1 MQSTDNR
8 NSGQENLLRRDGR
21 AETPESEQKNINLDT
36 SGFEKGVILK
46 QSRVWS
52 RAIIWSIMSVTV
64 FAVLWAYFAK
74 IEQVVAA
81 RGQLR
86 PEKSVQE
93 IQAPIN
99 GVVSRV
105 NVEDGQRIEAGD
117 PLLVFDSEASEA
129 QLESLLS
136 IRESLVKE
144 NRFYRG
150 LTNSRFSTSMVEQN
164 LMDLEIDPDIQ
175 ALALNRASIVEEIQ
189 FYESQI
195 GRASGN
201 NLSPEQASRLA
212 AANNEL
218 DSRAQIA
225 QLKISQLER
234 QRSQNS
240 TQLRDAQSQLNNDR
254 TILQQIKSR
263 NQEAIARAEES
274 LKIDEDILAN
284 FAPLSAEGAVSRVQ
298 TDLQRQKVQDRQAA
312 LIEQR
317 SNGRIEQERQEQQIQ
332 SRLAQIEQLQEEQAR
347 INLEISQAQQELRN
361 TVSVSE
367 SDVRDRLAGNNQ
379 RLSEID
385 SQLNRIIVDNEKRIA
400 ELNSQ
405 ISSAQQTLRYQELK
419 APVSGTIFDL
429 QASPG
434 FVPRS
439 GISEPLL
446 KIVPDP
452 SPDNPLI
459 AEGYVTNQDIGF
471 VQIGQQV
478 DVRID
483 SFSYSEFGDI
493 KGTVEFIGSDAL
505 PPDQTYNFYR
515 FPVRVELEEQNLVVR
530 GNPVDLQAGMSVS
543 LNIKVR
549 ENRSVLSLFTELFSK
564 KVDSLRQVR

>member
-8 NSGQENLLRRDGR
+8 NSGQENLLKRDGQP
-21 AETPESEQKNINLDT
+21 ETPQTQKDKVNLDA

-46 QSRVWS
+46 QSPVWS
-52 RAIIWSIMSVTV
+52 RAMTWTIMGVTV
-64 FAVLWAYFAK
+64 FAVSWAYFAR

-86 PEKSVQE
+86 PTNAVQE

-99 GVVSRV
+99 GVVSTV
-105 NVEDGQRIEAGD
+105 NVEDGQRIAAGD
-117 PLLVFDSEASEA
+117 ALLIFDSEASEA
-129 QLESLLS
+129 QLASLLT

-150 LTNSRFSTSMVEQN
+150 LTNSRFSTALVEKN
-164 LMDLEIDPDIQ
+164 VIDLELSPEIQ

-195 GRASGN
+195 GTRNGN
-201 NLSPEQASRLA
+201 NLSPDQASRLS

-218 DSRAQIA
+218 DSRSQVA

-240 TQLRDAQSQLNNDR
+240 SQLSDAQRQLINDR
-254 TILQQIKSR
+254 TVLEQIR
-263 NQEAIARAEES
+263 NRNRDAIARAEES

-284 FAPLSAEGAVSRVQ
+284 FAPLSEEGAVSRVQ
-298 TDLQRQKVQDRQAA
+298 TDLQRQKVQDRQAS
-312 LIEQR
+312 IIQQR
-317 SNGRIEQERQEQQIQ
+317 SNGRIEEERQQQQVQ
-332 SRLAQIEQLQEEQAR
+332 SRLAQIEQLQEEQTR
-347 INLEISQAQQELRN
+347 INLEITQAQQELRN
-361 TVSVSE
+361 TMAVSE
-367 SDVRDRLAGNNQ
+367 KDVRDRMAGNNQ

-385 SQLNRIIVDNEKRIA
+385 SQLNRIIIDNEKRIA
-400 ELNSQ
+400 ELDSQ
-405 ISSAQQTLRYQELK
+405 ISSAQQTIRYQELK
-419 APVSGTIFDL
+419 APVSGTVFDL

-452 SPDNPLI
+452 GPDNPLI
-459 AEGYVTNQDIGF
+459 AEGYITNEDIGF
-471 VQIGQQV
+471 VQIGQEV

-483 SFSYSEFGDI
+483 TFSYSEFGDI

-505 PPDQTYNFYR
+505 PPDQIYNFYR
-515 FPVRVELEEQNLVVR
+515 FPVKVELEAQDLVVR
-530 GNPVDLQAGMSVS
+530 GNPVDLQPGMSVS

-549 ENRSVLSLFTELFSK
+549 ENRSVLSLFTELFTK
-564 KVDSLRQVR
+564 KVDSLREVR

>member
-8 NSGQENLLRRDGR
+8 NSSQENLLKRDGK
-21 AETPESEQKNINLDT
+21 ADTPQASQEPVNLDT

-46 QSRVWS
+46 PSPVWS
-52 RAIIWSIMSVTV
+52 RAIIWSIMGVTV

-86 PEKSVQE
+86 PKNSVQE
-93 IQAPIN
+93 IQAPVN
-99 GVVSRV
+99 GVVSSV
-105 NVEDGQRIEAGD
+105 SVEDGQKIEAGD
-117 PLLVFDSEASEA
+117 PLVVFDSEASQA

-150 LTNSRFSTSMVEQN
+150 LTSSRFSTSMVEQN
-164 LMDLEIDPDIQ
+164 VMDLELDPEIQ
-175 ALALNRASIVEEIQ
+175 ALALNRAAIVEEIE

-195 GRASGN
+195 GRANGE
-201 NLSPEQASRLA
+201 NLSPEQASRLT

-218 DSRAQIA
+218 DSRSQVA

-240 TQLRDAQSQLNNDR
+240 SQLSDAQRQLVNDR
-254 TILQQIKSR
+254 TVLEQIKNR
-263 NQEAIARAEES
+263 NRDAIARAEES
-274 LKIDEDILAN
+274 LKIDEQILAN
-284 FAPLSAEGAVSRVQ
+284 FAPLSEEGAVSRVQ

-312 LIEQR
+312 IIQQR
-317 SNGRIEQERQEQQIQ
+317 SNGRIEAERQEQQIQ

-361 TVSVSE
+361 TIAVSE
-367 SDVRDRLAGNNQ
+367 KDVRDRLAGNNQ

-385 SQLNRIIVDNEKRIA
+385 SQLNRIIIDNEKRIS
-400 ELNSQ
+400 ELDSQ
-405 ISSAQQTLRYQELK
+405 ISSAQQTIRYQELK
-419 APVSGTIFDL
+419 APVSGTVFDL

-434 FVPRS
+434 YVPRS

-452 SPDNPLI
+452 GPNNPLI
-459 AEGYVTNQDIGF
+459 AEGYITNQDIGF
-471 VQIGQQV
+471 VEVGQQV

-505 PPDQTYNFYR
+505 PPNETYNFYR
-515 FPVRVELEEQNLVVR
+515 FPVRVELEQQNLVVR
-530 GNPVDLQAGMSVS
+530 GNPMDLQSGMSVS

-549 ENRSVLSLFTELFSK
+549 EDRSVLSLFTELFTK

>member
-8 NSGQENLLRRDGR
+8 NSSQENLLKRDGQ
-21 AETPESEQKNINLDT
+21 AETTQAPQEKVNLDT
-36 SGFEKGVILK
+36 SDFEKGVILK
-46 QSRVWS
+46 QSAVWS
-52 RAIIWSIMSVTV
+52 RAITWTIMGVTV
-64 FAVLWAYFAK
+64 FAVLWAYFAR

-86 PEKSVQE
+86 PRNSVQE

-99 GVVSRV
+99 GVVSSV
-105 NVEDGQRIEAGD
+105 NVEDGQRIEAGS
-117 PLLVFDSEASEA
+117 PLLTFDSEASEA

-150 LTNSRFSTSMVEQN
+150 LTSSRFSTSVVEQN
-164 LMDLEIDPDIQ
+164 VMDLELAPEIQ
-175 ALALNRASIVEEIQ
+175 ALALNRAAVVEEIE

-195 GRASGN
+195 GSRNGDG
-201 NLSPEQASRLA
+201 LSADQASRLA

-218 DSRAQIA
+218 DSRSQVA

-240 TQLRDAQSQLNNDR
+240 SQLADAQRQLINDR
-254 TILQQIKSR
+254 AVLEQIR
-263 NQEAIARAEES
+263 NRNRDAIARAEES
-274 LKIDEDILAN
+274 LRIDEEILAN
-284 FAPLSAEGAVSRVQ
+284 FTPLSEEGAVSRVQ
-298 TDLQRQKVQDRQAA
+298 TDLQRQKVQDRQASI
-312 LIEQR
+312 IEQR
-317 SNGRIEQERQEQQIQ
+317 SNGRIEEERQQQQIQ
-332 SRLAQIEQLQEEQAR
+332 SRQAQIEQLREEQSR

-367 SDVRDRLAGNNQ
+367 RDVRDRLAGNNQ

-385 SQLNRIIVDNEKRIA
+385 SQLNRIVVDNEKRIA
-400 ELNSQ
+400 ELDSQ
-405 ISSAQQTLRYQELK
+405 ISSAQQTLRFQELK
-419 APVSGTIFDL
+419 APVSGTVFDL

-452 SPDNPLI
+452 SPENPLI

-493 KGTVEFIGSDAL
+493 KGTVQFIGSDAL

-515 FPVRVELEEQNLVVR
+515 FPVRVELEQQNLVVR
-530 GNPVDLQAGMSVS
+530 GNPIDLQSGMSVS

-549 ENRSVLSLFTELFSK
+549 EDRSVLSLFTELFTD

>member
-1 MQSTDNR
+1 MQFTN
-8 NSGQENLLRRDGR
+8 NPNTNQENLLQRNGQS
-21 AETPESEQKNINLDT
+21 APPQGQEKINLDT

-46 QSRVWS
+46 QSPVWS
-52 RAIIWSIMSVTV
+52 RAMTWTIMGVTV
-64 FAVLWAYFAK
+64 FAILWAYFAR

-81 RGQLR
+81 RGQLK
-86 PEKSVQE
+86 PKNSVQE

-99 GVVSRV
+99 GVVSSVRV
-105 NVEDGQRIEAGD
+105 QDGQRINAGD
-117 PLLVFDSEASEA
+117 SLVVFDSEASEA

-150 LTNSRFSTSMVEQN
+150 LTNSRLTASVVEAN
-164 LMDLEIDPDIQ
+164 IIDLELAPEIQ
-175 ALALNRASIVEEIQ
+175 ALALNRASIVEEIE

-195 GRASGN
+195 GTRNGN
-201 NLSPEQASRLA
+201 NLSPDQASRLVA
-212 AANNEL
+212 TNNEI
-218 DSRAQIA
+218 DSRSQVA
-225 QLKISQLER
+225 QLKISQLEK
-234 QRSQNS
+234 QRSQNNS
-240 TQLRDAQSQLNNDR
+240 QLADAQRQLGNDR
-254 TILQQIKSR
+254 TVLEQIKNR
-263 NQEAIARAEES
+263 NRDAIARAEES
-274 LKIDEDILAN
+274 LKIDEDILSN
-284 FAPLSAEGAVSRVQ
+284 FGPLSEEGAVSRVQ
-298 TDLQRQKVQDRQAA
+298 TDLQRQRVQDRQAR

-317 SNGRIEQERQEQQIQ
+317 SNGRIEEERQQQQIQ
-332 SRLAQIEQLQEEQAR
+332 TRLAQIEQLQEERAR
-347 INLEISQAQQELRN
+347 INLEINQAQQELRN

-367 SDVRDRLAGNNQ
+367 RDVRDRLAGNNQ

-385 SQLNRIIVDNEKRIA
+385 SQLNRIIVDNEKRIS

-405 ISSAQQTLRYQELK
+405 ITSAQQTLRFQELK
-419 APVSGTIFDL
+419 APVSGTVFDL

-434 FVPRS
+434 FVPNA

-452 SPDNPLI
+452 GPDNPLI

-505 PPDQTYNFYR
+505 PPDQIYNFYR
-515 FPVRVELEEQNLVVR
+515 FPVRVELEEQNLLIR
-530 GNPVDLQAGMSVS
+530 GNPIDLQSGMSVS

-549 ENRSVLSLFTELFSK
+549 EDRSVLSLFTELFSK
-564 KVDSLRQVR
+564 KVDSLREVR